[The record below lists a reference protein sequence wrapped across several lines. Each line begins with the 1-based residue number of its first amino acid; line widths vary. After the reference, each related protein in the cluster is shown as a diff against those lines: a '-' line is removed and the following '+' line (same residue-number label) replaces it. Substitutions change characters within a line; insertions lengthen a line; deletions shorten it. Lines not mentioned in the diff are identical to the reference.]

1 MKRLNALILAGVLVL
16 ASAGPLCAQVRSAI
30 EVTRADIRT
39 DRKAIISANL
49 ALSDVQAAGF
59 WPLYREYRGEMDLIG
74 DRIAKLITD
83 FVATY
88 GVMTDE
94 KATAMVAEF
103 LAIQKDTLKVKN
115 KYTPRFT
122 RIMPA
127 KSVLRFYQIENKMD
141 AIVMMDLAD
150 QIPLSK

>member
-1 MKRLNALILAGVLVL
+1 M
-16 ASAGPLCAQVRSAI
+16 
-30 EVTRADIRT
+30 
-39 DRKAIISANL
+39 
-49 ALSDVQAAGF
+49 QAAGF

>member
-39 DRKAIISANL
+39 DRKAILSANL

-59 WPLYREYRGEMDLIG
+59 WPLYREYRAEMDQIG

-122 RIMPA
+122 KIMPA